1 METTTITIYKA
12 SQGHWLY
19 KDEVSESGRVI
30 RSFAPQVVNADDSWH
45 ECTDAEKT
53 EWEEVWRKETEE
65 LVAAEEERAR
75 KIRNSQ
81 AEETQAEDVTDEY

>member
-19 KDEVSESGRVI
+19 KDEVIEDGIESRT
-30 RSFAPQVVNADDSWH
+30 FASQVMNADDSWH

-53 EWEEVWRKETEE
+53 EWEEAHKPIDPPEPPYIED
-65 LVAAEEERAR
+65 
-75 KIRNSQ
+75 
-81 AEETQAEDVTDEY
+81 TQADVVE

>member
-19 KDEVSESGRVI
+19 KDEVIEDGIESRTFV
-30 RSFAPQVVNADDSWH
+30 SQVMNADDSWH

-53 EWEEVWRKETEE
+53 EWEEAHKPIDPPEPPHIED
-65 LVAAEEERAR
+65 
-75 KIRNSQ
+75 
-81 AEETQAEDVTDEY
+81 TQAEDVTDEY

>member
-19 KDEVSESGRVI
+19 KDEVTEDGIESRT
-30 RSFAPQVVNADDSWH
+30 FASQVMNADDSWH

-53 EWEEVWRKETEE
+53 EWEEAHKPIDPPEPPQVED
-65 LVAAEEERAR
+65 
-75 KIRNSQ
+75 
-81 AEETQAEDVTDEY
+81 TQADVVE

>member
-30 RSFAPQVVNADDSWH
+30 RTFAPQVMNADENWH
-45 ECTDAEKT
+45 ECTDAEKQ
-53 EWEEVWRKETEE
+53 EWEEAHKPADIPEPPQV
-65 LVAAEEERAR
+65 
-75 KIRNSQ
+75 
-81 AEETQAEDVTDEY
+81 EETQAEEVTDEY

>member
-30 RSFAPQVVNADDSWH
+30 RSFAPQVMNADDSWH
-45 ECTDAEKT
+45 ECTDADKQ
-53 EWEEVWRKETEE
+53 EWEEAHKPIDPPEPPQV
-65 LVAAEEERAR
+65 
-75 KIRNSQ
+75 
-81 AEETQAEDVTDEY
+81 EETQAEVVE